1 MSSSFAWGAR
11 AGQHL
16 TMAIAALFYMMML
29 LRASLGGKWDAS
41 GTVLRLIW
49 ILALGTMAA
58 RWGGYHFTLCRR
70 LALLRDVG
78 GLSNPRFGVDR
89 TIATVLERLRTFC
102 DASVCLLVT
111 KGPEDSRWRL
121 YRSDEHGVE
130 GGFREEDLPTEL
142 GGGVEWLPRDA
153 LAVYAR
159 KPPIRWW
166 LAPPSGCLEHWR
178 HDGNFGERQISCQPA
193 RVESWLA
200 RFGGQAWLSVP
211 VFSGPRWVARLHIT
225 RERAFDPSEAEF
237 VCQVIERGMV
247 VIENV
252 RLVDRLASTAAQRE
266 RQRIARDI
274 HDSVIQP
281 YIGLQYGLTAVER
294 RLKAGNAEA
303 AQEEVRRLLG
313 LTGEAIEQLR
323 GQVGAL
329 KSETTRPDELMSA
342 LRRYAERFAED
353 SGIVVDVTGGEAVRC
368 GDRLGA
374 ELFQMAVEGLSN
386 IRRHTTATHA
396 AIRLL
401 SGTDHVTLQVENWEP
416 GNGRRRSF
424 TPRSISERAAAL
436 GGRVMVD
443 RRRDRT
449 LIEVRVPL

>member
-1 MSSSFAWGAR
+1 
-11 AGQHL
+11 
-16 TMAIAALFYMMML
+16 
-29 LRASLGGKWDAS
+29 
-41 GTVLRLIW
+41 
-49 ILALGTMAA
+49 
-58 RWGGYHFTLCRR
+58 
-70 LALLRDVG
+70 
-78 GLSNPRFGVDR
+78 
-89 TIATVLERLRTFC
+89 
-102 DASVCLLVT
+102 
-111 KGPEDSRWRL
+111 
-121 YRSDEHGVE
+121 
-130 GGFREEDLPTEL
+130 
-142 GGGVEWLPRDA
+142 
-153 LAVYAR
+153 
-159 KPPIRWW
+159 
-166 LAPPSGCLEHWR
+166 
-178 HDGNFGERQISCQPA
+178 
-193 RVESWLA
+193 
-200 RFGGQAWLSVP
+200 
-211 VFSGPRWVARLHIT
+211 
-225 RERAFDPSEAEF
+225 
-237 VCQVIERGMV
+237 VIERGMV

-329 KSETTRPDELMSA
+329 KSETASSPDELMSA

-353 SGIVVDVTGGEAVRC
+353 SGIVVDVIGGEAVRC

-386 IRRHTTATHA
+386 VRRHTSATHA

-401 SGTDHVTLQVENWEP
+401 TGTDHVTLQVENWEP

-424 TPRSISERAAAL
+424 TPRSISERATAL